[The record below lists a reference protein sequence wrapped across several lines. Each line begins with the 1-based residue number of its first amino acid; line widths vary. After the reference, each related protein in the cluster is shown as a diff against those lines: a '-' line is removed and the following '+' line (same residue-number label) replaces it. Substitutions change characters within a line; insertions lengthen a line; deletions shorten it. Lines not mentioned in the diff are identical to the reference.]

1 MPRNIT
7 VTFADGTSHVY
18 QNAPDNLTPDMVE
31 ERASKD
37 FGKTVKSLDGG
48 SSPTVTPAP
57 APQGTGSKVLDTGN
71 AIGTGF
77 QKGLLRLAGLPVDT
91 VANVRDLLKAGAGT
105 VYQAATGKTAPDFLQ
120 IGDRSNDI
128 GSGDNLIKNAQKT
141 SIGRTLTDPVNPDY
155 RGGYS
160 EAVGGGLTGVV
171 NPVSARQ
178 AINQALLSVGGAVAG
193 KGVYDATGSNALAIA
208 AGMSPTAG
216 QSAAIDATKYA
227 IRGGEKGRIAM
238 AQRLED
244 LKNAGIDNPSMG
256 LASGNGFVGG
266 LENLLQQ
273 TPGAVGTMGASRDAA
288 VNGLQAKLA
297 EAAAKSSTNRGT
309 VAAGTSIQTG
319 AKNFKDAVRDAT
331 NAQYDNL
338 STVIPNDFPV
348 EVGNTRTALANL
360 NADIPTMEALSRQFK
375 NGRIQAI
382 EGALNS
388 DMKGTPSVKTVIN
401 VPQQVV
407 VGTDAGGM
415 PKYQTIDYP
424 VYSQTPEIPPR
435 TAIPFEAVK
444 KTRTLVGN
452 ELNDNS
458 LIADV
463 PRSKWNPLYGAL
475 SEDMQAGATAAGPA
489 AEAALNRANNYTRSS
504 IGRLEKIAP
513 VIDRPTPEGSFKAL
527 ESTLRDTPTLFQA
540 VKKSLPEGARG
551 DFAGTVIDRL
561 GVAKAGQQDATGGKW
576 SPDTFLTNWN
586 NMSPAARTELLSGFP
601 NAAQVA
607 ADVENVAKATA
618 LMRQNS
624 KMYANPS
631 GTGANLLARGTLG
644 AIGGGGVLAAMGMGS
659 PMVPLAAAGG
669 VLGANVLA
677 RALTSGNNV
686 KSIASKSYIDPQ
698 ILQSQINQLVGTDRI
713 R

>member
-1 MPRNIT
+1 MATRAELYTALKNADAAGDNEGAAKLAKYIQSMP
-7 VTFADGTSHVY
+7 ADD
-18 QNAPDNLTPDMVE
+18 AP
-31 ERASKD
+31 AHAAA
-37 FGKTVKSLDGG
+37 
-48 SSPTVTPAP
+48 PTP
-57 APQGTGSKVLDTGN
+57 APQGTGSSLLDAGN

-91 VANVRDLLKAGAGT
+91 VANVRDLLKAGAGS
-105 VYQAATGKTAPDFLQ
+105 VYQSTTGKVAPDFLQ
-120 IGDRSNDI
+120 IGDRSNDL
-128 GSGDNLIKNAQKT
+128 GSGDNLINNVQKT
-141 SIGRTLTDPVNPDY
+141 SIGRTFTDPINPAY

-160 EAVGGGLTGVV
+160 EAVGGGMTGIVS
-171 NPVSARQ
+171 PVSARQ

-193 KGVYDATGSNALAIA
+193 KGVYDVTGNNALSIA

-216 QSAAIDATKYA
+216 QSAAIDAAKYA

-238 AQRLED
+238 AQRIQD
-244 LKNAGIDNPSMG
+244 LKNAGIENPSMG
-256 LASGNGFVGG
+256 LASGNSTVGG

-273 TPGAVGTMGASRDAA
+273 TPGAVGIMGKSRDAA
-288 VNGLQAKLA
+288 LNGLQAKLA
-297 EAAAKSSTNRGT
+297 EAADAASGNRGT
-309 VAAGTSIQTG
+309 VASGVSIQNG
-319 AKNFKDAVRDAT
+319 AKSFKAGARDAT
-331 NAQYDNL
+331 NTLYDNL
-338 STVIPNDFPV
+338 SNVIPNDFPV
-348 EVGNTRTALANL
+348 EVGGTRTALANL

-382 EGALNS
+382 EGALNT
-388 DMKGTPSVKTVIN
+388 DMAGTPSVKSVIN

-407 VGTDAGGM
+407 MGTDAGGM

-424 VYSQTPEIPPR
+424 VYSQTPEIPAR

-475 SEDMQAGATAAGPA
+475 SEDMQAGATAAGPE
-489 AEAALNRANNYTRSS
+489 AEAALNRANNFTRSS

-513 VIDRPTPEGSFKAL
+513 IVDRANPEDSFRAL
-527 ESTLRDTPTLFQA
+527 QSTLKDTPTLFQA

-586 NMSPAARTELLSGFP
+586 NMSPTARRELLSGFP

-607 ADVENVAKATA
+607 ADVDHVANATA
-618 LMRQNS
+618 LMRGNS

-631 GTGANLLARGTLG
+631 GTGANLVARGTLG
-644 AIGGGGVLAAMGMGS
+644 AIGGGGALAAMGLGS
-659 PMVPLAAAGG
+659 PMVPLAAAAG
-669 VLGANVLA
+669 VGGANVLA
-677 RALTSGNNV
+677 RALTSGKNV
-686 KSIASKSYIDPQ
+686 SSVASKSYIDPQ

-713 R
+713 K